1 MSATPTVV
9 SALAATSRTQQCT
22 GKPYGL
28 GSFGCDPWWLVGAK
42 ALVIFV
48 FLLLTV
54 LIAVWFERR
63 VIGRMQLRPG
73 PNRAGPFGLLQSL
86 FDGIKGATKED
97 IVPRG
102 VDKVVFF
109 LAPVMAAAPA
119 LVSFSIIPFGGIVS
133 IGGHKTPLQLTDLP
147 VAVLLVLAMS
157 SMGVYGF
164 VLAGW
169 SSMSPYSLLGG
180 MRSSA
185 QVISYEIAMGLSF
198 VAVFLFAGSLST
210 SEIVNAQAHGGT
222 YHFLGMTGHF
232 PSWYVV
238 LLFPSF
244 VIYLFTMM
252 GESGRIP
259 FDLPEGEGELVAGYH
274 TEYSSLK
281 FLMFYLAEYINMAT
295 LSALCTTL
303 FLGGYRA
310 PWPITGIWA
319 GANSGWWPIL
329 WFLIKLWMFIFFF
342 VWVRASLPRVRY
354 DQLMRLGWKVLIPV
368 SLGWILFVS
377 TVRALRNER
386 HDMRP
391 VMLGAAALILLLLVV
406 SLIWERAS
414 ASGKARDQQAATD
427 EAEAEPDSMAG
438 GFPVPPLDAPHYHGA
453 GDVRADNSA
462 EATRA

>member
-1 MSATPTVV
+1 MTATP
-9 SALAATSRTQQCT
+9 RTEQCT

-42 ALVIFV
+42 AIVIFV

-54 LIAVWFERR
+54 LMAVWAERR
-63 VIGRMQLRPG
+63 IIGRMQLRPG

-86 FDGIKGATKED
+86 LDGVKGATKED

-210 SEIVNAQAHGGT
+210 SEIVGAQAHGGT
-222 YHFLGMTGHF
+222 YHFLGMTGHY

-244 VIYLFTMM
+244 VIYLFTML

-295 LSALCTTL
+295 LSALATTL

-310 PWPITGIWA
+310 PWPITGIWS

-329 WFLIKLWMFIFFF
+329 WFLIKMWLFIFGF

-377 TVRALRNER
+377 AVRALRNEQ
-386 HDMRP
+386 HDTRP
-391 VMLGAAALILLLLVV
+391 VMLIAAAVIIVLLIISV
-406 SLIWERAS
+406 IWERVS
-414 ASGKARDQQAATD
+414 GSGKAEVAQEAA
-427 EAEAEPDSMAG
+427 ESEPDPMAG

-453 GDVRADNSA
+453 GDARANKST

>member
-1 MSATPTVV
+1 MSATHTLANV
-9 SALAATSRTQQCT
+9 LAAAPRTEQCN

-54 LIAVWFERR
+54 LLSVWFERR

-86 FDGIKGATKED
+86 LDGIKGATKED

-102 VDKVVFF
+102 VDKIVFF

-222 YHFLGMTGHF
+222 YHFLGMTGHL

-310 PWPITGIWA
+310 PWPITGIWS

-377 TVRALRNER
+377 AVRALRNEK

-391 VMLGAAALILLLLVV
+391 VMLGAAALILVLLVV
-406 SLIWERAS
+406 SLIWERVSGA
-414 ASGKARDQQAATD
+414 GKAEAAQ
-427 EAEAEPDSMAG
+427 EAAPAERDSMAG
-438 GFPVPPLDAPHYHGA
+438 GFPVPPLDAPHYHGV

>member
-1 MSATPTVV
+1 MTATHVLA
-9 SALAATSRTQQCT
+9 SALAATPRTEQCQ

-54 LIAVWFERR
+54 LFAVWFERR

-86 FDGIKGATKED
+86 LDGIKGATKED

-102 VDKVVFF
+102 VDKIVFF

-222 YHFLGMTGHF
+222 FHFLGFTGHY

-295 LSALCTTL
+295 LSALATTL

-310 PWPITGIWA
+310 PWPITGIWS

-329 WFLIKLWMFIFFF
+329 WFLVKMWLFIFCF

-377 TVRALRNER
+377 TVRALRNEQ

-391 VMLGAAALILLLLVV
+391 VMLGAAALILVLLIV
-406 SLIWERAS
+406 SLVWERFSGAS
-414 ASGKARDQQAATD
+414 RAQAAE
-427 EAEAEPDSMAG
+427 EAEAADVRPDPMAG

-453 GDVRADNSA
+453 GQARESNSA

>member
-1 MSATPTVV
+1 MSATHL
-9 SALAATSRTQQCT
+9 LAAAHVDRCAT
-22 GKPYGL
+22 KPYGL
-28 GSFGCDPWWLVGAK
+28 GAFGCDPWWLVIGK

-54 LIAVWFERR
+54 LLAVWAERR
-63 VIGRMQLRPG
+63 IIARMQLRPG

-86 FDGIKGATKED
+86 LDGVKGALKED
-97 IVPRG
+97 VVPRG

-109 LAPVMAAAPA
+109 IAPVLAAAPA
-119 LVSFSIIPFGGIVS
+119 LVSFAIIPFGGVVS
-133 IGGHKTPLQLTDLP
+133 IGGHRTPLQLTDLP

-157 SMGVYGF
+157 SLGVYGF

-210 SEIVNAQAHGGT
+210 SEIVNAQAHGSSF
-222 YHFLGMTGHF
+222 HLLGMTLHT

-238 LLFPSF
+238 LLLPSF
-244 VIYLFTMM
+244 IIYVFTMM

-310 PWPITGIWA
+310 PWPITGVWS
-319 GANSGWWPIL
+319 GANSGWWPVL

-342 VWVRASLPRVRY
+342 VWLRASLPRVRY
-354 DQLMRLGWKVLIPV
+354 DQLMKLGWKVLIPV

-377 TVRALRNER
+377 AVRALRNEK
-386 HDMRP
+386 HDIRP
-391 VMLGAAALILLLLVV
+391 VMLVAAALIAVLLLISV
-406 SLIWERAS
+406 IWERAG
-414 ASGKARDQQAATD
+414 AKPET
-427 EAEAEPDSMAG
+427 AEGTAGPQPEPDPMAG

-453 GDVRADNSA
+453 GEARANNSA

>member
-1 MSATPTVV
+1 MIATHVLAEALTSATP
-9 SALAATSRTQQCT
+9 RTEQCT

-28 GSFGCDPWWLVGAK
+28 GSFGCDPWWLIGAK

-54 LIAVWFERR
+54 LMAVWAERR
-63 VIGRMQLRPG
+63 IIGRMQLRPG
-73 PNRAGPFGLLQSL
+73 PNRAGPLGLLQSL
-86 FDGIKGATKED
+86 LDGVKGATKED

-102 VDKVVFF
+102 VDKIVFF

-222 YHFLGMTGHF
+222 YHFLGMTGHY

-244 VIYLFTMM
+244 VIYLFTML

-295 LSALCTTL
+295 LSALATTL

-310 PWPITGIWA
+310 PWPITGVWS

-329 WFLIKLWMFIFFF
+329 WFLVKMWLFIFGF

-377 TVRALRNER
+377 AVRALRNQQ

-391 VMLGAAALILLLLVV
+391 VMLIAAAVIIVLLIISV
-406 SLIWERAS
+406 IWERAS
-414 ASGKARDQQAATD
+414 GSK
-427 EAEAEPDSMAG
+427 AEAAQETGAPEPDPMAG

-453 GDVRADNSA
+453 GDARANNST

>member
-1 MSATPTVV
+1 MSATHT
-9 SALAATSRTQQCT
+9 ALTILAAGTPRTQQCD

-28 GSFGCDPWWLVGAK
+28 GVFGCDPWWLIGAK
-42 ALVIFV
+42 ALVIFA
-48 FLLLTV
+48 FLPLTV
-54 LIAVWFERR
+54 LLEVWFERR

-73 PNRAGPFGLLQSL
+73 PNRAGPFGIIQALV
-86 FDGIKGATKED
+86 DGIKGATKED

-109 LAPVMAAAPA
+109 LAPVLAAAPA
-119 LVSFSIIPFGGIVS
+119 FLSFAVIPFGGMVS
-133 IGGHKTPLQLTDLP
+133 IGGHRTPLQLTDLP
-147 VAVLLVLAMS
+147 VAVLLVLAAS

-210 SEIVNAQAHGGT
+210 SEIVNAQAHGGAF
-222 YHFLGMTGHF
+222 HFLGMTLHY

-244 VIYLFTMM
+244 AIYLFTML

-303 FLGGYRA
+303 FFGGYRM
-310 PWPITGIWA
+310 PWPITGIWS
-319 GANSGWWPIL
+319 GANSGWWPLL
-329 WFLIKLWMFIFFF
+329 WFLVKMWLFIWFF

-368 SLGWILFVS
+368 SLGWILFVA
-377 TVRALRNER
+377 TVRALRNEQ

-391 VMLGAAALILLLLVV
+391 VMLAAAAVILLLLVISV
-406 SLIWERAS
+406 IWERV
-414 ASGKARDQQAATD
+414 SGRGTAEAEAT
-427 EAEAEPDSMAG
+427 EAGAEAEPDPMAG

-453 GDVRADNSA
+453 REARANNSA

>member
-1 MSATPTVV
+1 MSATHL
-9 SALAATSRTQQCT
+9 LAAAHVDKCAT
-22 GKPYGL
+22 KPYGL
-28 GSFGCDPWWLVGAK
+28 GAFGCDPWWLVIGK

-54 LIAVWFERR
+54 LLAVWAERR
-63 VIGRMQLRPG
+63 IIARMQLRPG

-86 FDGIKGATKED
+86 LDGVKGALKED
-97 IVPRG
+97 VVPRG
-102 VDKVVFF
+102 VDKVMFF
-109 LAPVMAAAPA
+109 IAPVLAAAPA
-119 LVSFSIIPFGGIVS
+119 LVSFAIIPFGGVVS
-133 IGGHKTPLQLTDLP
+133 IGGHRTPLQLTDLP

-157 SMGVYGF
+157 SLGVYGF

-210 SEIVNAQAHGGT
+210 SEIVNAQAHGSSF
-222 YHFLGMTGHF
+222 HLLGMTLHT

-238 LLFPSF
+238 LLLPSF
-244 VIYLFTMM
+244 IIYVFTMM

-310 PWPITGIWA
+310 PWPITGVWS
-319 GANSGWWPIL
+319 GANSGWWPVL

-342 VWVRASLPRVRY
+342 VWLRASLPRVRY
-354 DQLMRLGWKVLIPV
+354 DQLMKLGWKVLIPV

-377 TVRALRNER
+377 AVRALRNEK
-386 HDMRP
+386 HDIRP
-391 VMLGAAALILLLLVV
+391 VMLVAAALIAVLLLISV
-406 SLIWERAS
+406 IWERVGAKPET
-414 ASGKARDQQAATD
+414 AEGAAGPPP
-427 EAEAEPDSMAG
+427 EPDPMAG

-453 GDVRADNSA
+453 GEARANNSA

>member
-1 MSATPTVV
+1 MSATHVL
-9 SALAATSRTQQCT
+9 ANGLLAAPHVDACA

-28 GSFGCDPWWLVGAK
+28 GAFGCDPWWLVGAK
-42 ALVIFV
+42 ALIIFV

-54 LIAVWFERR
+54 LLAVWAERR
-63 VIGRMQLRPG
+63 IIARMQLRLG

-86 FDGIKGATKED
+86 FDGIKGALKED
-97 IVPRG
+97 VVPRG
-102 VDKVVFF
+102 VDKIVFF
-109 LAPVMAAAPA
+109 IAPVLAAAPA
-119 LVSFSIIPFGGIVS
+119 MVSFAIIPFGGVVS
-133 IGGHKTPLQLTDLP
+133 IGGHRTALQLTDLP

-157 SMGVYGF
+157 SLGVYGF

-210 SEIVNAQAHGGT
+210 SEIVNAQAHGSAF
-222 YHFLGMTGHF
+222 HFLGMTLHT

-238 LLFPSF
+238 LLLPSF
-244 VIYLFTMM
+244 IIYVFTMM

-310 PWPITGIWA
+310 PWPITGVWS
-319 GANSGWWPIL
+319 GANSGWWPVL

-354 DQLMRLGWKVLIPV
+354 DQLMKLGWKVLIPA

-386 HDMRP
+386 HDTRP
-391 VMLGAAALILLLLVV
+391 VMLVAAALILVLLLVSV
-406 SLIWERAS
+406 AWERF
-414 ASGKARDQQAATD
+414 SGKP
-427 EAEAEPDSMAG
+427 EAPEGTSEPELDPMAG

-453 GDVRADNSA
+453 GEARANNSA

>member
-1 MSATPTVV
+1 MSAHVLA
-9 SALAATSRTQQCT
+9 SALAATPRTQQCD

-54 LIAVWFERR
+54 LLAVWFERR

-86 FDGIKGATKED
+86 LDGIKGATKED

-102 VDKVVFF
+102 VDKIVFF

-377 TVRALRNER
+377 AVRALRNEK

-391 VMLGAAALILLLLVV
+391 VMLGAAVLIVILLVV
-406 SLIWERAS
+406 SAIWERAS

>member
-210 SEIVNAQAHGGT
+210 SEIVNAQARGGT
-222 YHFLGMTGHF
+222 FHFLGMTGHF

-295 LSALCTTL
+295 LSALATTL

-310 PWPITGIWA
+310 PWPITGVWS

-329 WFLIKLWMFIFFF
+329 WFLIKMWMFIFFF

-354 DQLMRLGWKVLIPV
+354 DQLMKLGWKVLIPV

-391 VMLGAAALILLLLVV
+391 VMLGAAALILVLLVISV
-406 SLIWERAS
+406 IWERVSGA
-414 ASGKARDQQAATD
+414 GKAEAARDA
-427 EAEAEPDSMAG
+427 AEPEPDPMAG

-453 GDVRADNSA
+453 AEARADNSA

>member
-1 MSATPTVV
+1 LS
-9 SALAATSRTQQCT
+9 
-22 GKPYGL
+22 
-28 GSFGCDPWWLVGAK
+28 
-42 ALVIFV
+42 I
-48 FLLLTV
+48 
-54 LIAVWFERR
+54 WFERR

-86 FDGIKGATKED
+86 LDGIKGATKED

-222 YHFLGMTGHF
+222 YHFLGMTGHL

-310 PWPITGIWA
+310 PWPITGIWS

-377 TVRALRNER
+377 AVRALRNEK

-391 VMLGAAALILLLLVV
+391 VMLGAAVLIVILLVV
-406 SLIWERAS
+406 SAIWERAS
-414 ASGKARDQQAATD
+414 GDGKAGAA
-427 EAEAEPDSMAG
+427 EEGAEPEPDPMAG

>member
-1 MSATPTVV
+1 MSATHTLVNV
-9 SALAATSRTQQCT
+9 LAAAPRTEQCN

-54 LIAVWFERR
+54 LLSVWFERR

-86 FDGIKGATKED
+86 LDGIKGATKED

-222 YHFLGMTGHF
+222 YHFLGMTGHL

-310 PWPITGIWA
+310 PWPITGIWS

-391 VMLGAAALILLLLVV
+391 VMLGAAALILLLLVGSV
-406 SLIWERAS
+406 IWERV
-414 ASGKARDQQAATD
+414 SGSDRTEAAPDT
-427 EAEAEPDSMAG
+427 AEAEPDSMAG